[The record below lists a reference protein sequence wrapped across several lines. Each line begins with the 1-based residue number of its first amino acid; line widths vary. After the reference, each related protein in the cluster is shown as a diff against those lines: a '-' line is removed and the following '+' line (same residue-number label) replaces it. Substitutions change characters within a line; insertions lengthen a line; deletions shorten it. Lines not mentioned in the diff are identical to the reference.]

1 MVRNYTMAR
10 NEITTERV
18 TRTISYV
25 SFTQSKA
32 AASRKNSD
40 WNMIRKG
47 GEEDSNKFLDFLSP
61 ASSLFLHKDIRMVFP
76 DISDSYSCG
85 CANKS

>member
-1 MVRNYTMAR
+1 MVRNYTMAK

-18 TRTISYV
+18 IRTISYV

-47 GEEDSNKFLDFLSP
+47 GEEDLNKFLDFLSP
-61 ASSLFLHKDIRMVFP
+61 ASSDGF
-76 DISDSYSCG
+76 S
-85 CANKS
+85 